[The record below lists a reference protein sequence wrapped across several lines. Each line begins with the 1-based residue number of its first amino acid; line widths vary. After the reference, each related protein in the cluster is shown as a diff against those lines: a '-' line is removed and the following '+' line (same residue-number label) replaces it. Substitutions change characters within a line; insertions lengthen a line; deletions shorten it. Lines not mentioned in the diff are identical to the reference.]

1 MRRLVPTLAACAL
14 LCAVDAGRAARAED
28 EQAKLK
34 QSTHDL
40 ELMHSRMQALDQELA
55 RSRGH
60 RDELASQIE
69 QTESELDELKHAL
82 ADRQAATSQKSSA
95 LRKTRAERAAV
106 EQKLSAQQALLG
118 RQIRAAYLM
127 GRHGSE
133 KLVLRQNDASR
144 MQRLLTD
151 FDYFNRARV
160 GVIESIRNQRA
171 ALVELEQRQ
180 QQQAAELKS
189 AQADQERVIARL
201 AAARSQRLGQLDQL
215 KKRIAGGESE
225 LQQLKGDEQQ
235 LVTLISR
242 LKDLLAEIPA
252 GFHGDQPLGKQ
263 KGHLPWP
270 ARGKLLARYGAAK
283 AEGKLKWTGIWIA
296 APEGAPVRAVAS
308 GRVAYVGRLQRF
320 GLLAVV
326 EHADGY
332 YTLYGHSAEVLKNA
346 GDRVRAGEVIA
357 HAGTSGGHDQP
368 GVYFELRKGSQAVDP
383 AEWLGK

>member
-1 MRRLVPTLAACAL
+1 M
-14 LCAVDAGRAARAED
+14 RAEN
-28 EQAKLK
+28 EAAQLK
-34 QSTHDL
+34 QRSQQL
-40 ELMHSRMQALDQELA
+40 EQMQSRIKALDDDLA
-55 RSRGH
+55 RGRGH

-69 QTESELDELKHAL
+69 IAETQLDELKKAP
-82 ADRQAATSQKSSA
+82 ADRQAATSQKNSA
-95 LRKTRAERAAV
+95 LRKTRAERQAV
-106 EQKLSAQQALLG
+106 ESKLAAQRSLLG

-133 KLVLRQNDASR
+133 KLVLRQNDASG

-151 FDYFNRARV
+151 FDYFNHARV
-160 GVIESIRNQRA
+160 GAIDSIRNQRA
-171 ALVELEQRQ
+171 ALLELEQRQ
-180 QQQAAELKS
+180 QQQSSELKS
-189 AQADQERVIARL
+189 AQASQERVIAQL
-201 AAARSQRLGQLDQL
+201 AAARAQRLEALDKL
-215 KKRIAGGESE
+215 RKRIAGGESE
-225 LQQLKGDEQQ
+225 LQQLKGDQQQ

-296 APEGAPVRAVAS
+296 APEGAPVRAVAN

-326 EHADGY
+326 EHSDGY
-332 YTLYGHSAEVLKNA
+332 YTLYGHSAEVMKNA
-346 GDRVRAGEVIA
+346 GDPVRAGEVIA

-383 AEWLGK
+383 MEWLGR